1 MSERPLP
8 NDLNKEPVS
17 VQWRPEKRKISRKSK
32 KGVIFL
38 DLCTWTATKFP
49 ENTVIVEAGNKIRQ
63 QRDYGTHTVDCHNG
77 ALLVGRTPFA
87 GRLSPLP

>member
-1 MSERPLP
+1 MP
-8 NDLNKEPVS
+8 NDLNKETVLQ
-17 VQWRPEKRKISRKSK
+17 QWRPKRRKISSKSK

-63 QRDYGTHTVDCHNG
+63 QRDYGTHTVDGHNG
-77 ALLVGRTPFA
+77 GLLLG
-87 GRLSPLP
+87 